1 MPCKKWCYGDDC
13 NGKQMIGIGYG
24 TGLKDKKPISKFQS
38 WLLVEKY
45 FALDKYQKQ
54 NFSLKKE
61 SYYSC

>member
-1 MPCKKWCYGDDC
+1 
-13 NGKQMIGIGYG
+13 MIGIGYG
-24 TGLKDKKPISKFQS
+24 TGLKDKKPISKFHS